1 MNRPYKS
8 FVGVGDAPPAPK
20 NIFLFYLKI
29 YLIVYIQKNKLK
41 FTMFTVN
48 YRNIKQYAK
57 YILVYIK
64 VKILETLKYDRVR
77 S

>member
-1 MNRPYKS
+1 
-8 FVGVGDAPPAPK
+8 
-20 NIFLFYLKI
+20 
-29 YLIVYIQKNKLK
+29 
-41 FTMFTVN
+41 MFTVN

-64 VKILETLKYDRVR
+64 AKILETLKYDRVR